1 VKSCGTLLTVRT
13 ARHHNAMNSMGF
25 FGTASAK
32 QVDEFAKSLA
42 RELAKQCPPDPSN
55 SEGQPSVTSK
65 RLVSALEQ
73 ICGKALGFKEQ
84 HDLGVYKKARLGNT
98 FRWELTELGYGKAF
112 TEDVTQR
119 MVVHISRR
127 SK

>member
-1 VKSCGTLLTVRT
+1 MK
-13 ARHHNAMNSMGF
+13 SMGF
-25 FGTASAK
+25 FGTASSK

-42 RELAKQCPPDPSN
+42 RELAKQCPPDPAD
-55 SEGQPSVTSK
+55 SEGKPNATPK

-73 ICGKALGFKEQ
+73 ICGKALGFREQ
-84 HDLGVYKKARLGNT
+84 HDLGVYKKARLGNA

-112 TEDVTQR
+112 AEDVTQR

-127 SK
+127 SR